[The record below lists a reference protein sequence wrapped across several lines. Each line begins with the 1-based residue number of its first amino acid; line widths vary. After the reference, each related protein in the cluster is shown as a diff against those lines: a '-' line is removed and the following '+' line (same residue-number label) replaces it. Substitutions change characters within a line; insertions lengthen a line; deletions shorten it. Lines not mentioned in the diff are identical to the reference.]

1 MDTGTVMRIDI
12 HSHLMNVAFLEH
24 LQGRGALPTAV
35 RDADGFITHC
45 TPHFSVRY
53 RPPILS
59 VEAKLADMDAAGIDL
74 AVLSPGPPSPAVLSG
89 ALADSWAARINDEL
103 AVIAAAHPGRFAG
116 WASLGFGDPS
126 RAIAEVDR
134 CLDQLGLAGFRSGP
148 TSPAGPWT
156 PPMCCP
162 YWNTSLAGA
171 RRSTCTRSGRPGR
184 RR

>member
-1 MDTGTVMRIDI
+1 MDTETVMRIDI

-35 RDADGFITHC
+35 RDGDGFITHC
-45 TPHFSVRY
+45 TPQFSVHY

-59 VEAKLADMDAAGIDL
+59 VGAKLADMDAAGIDL
-74 AVLSPGPPSPAVLSG
+74 AVLSPGPPSPAVLGG

-103 AVIAAAHPGRFAG
+103 AVIAAAHPGRLAG

-134 CLDQLGLAGFRSGP
+134 CLDQLGLAGFQVWSHI
-148 TSPAGPWT
+148 A
-156 PPMCCP
+156 
-162 YWNTSLAGA
+162 
-171 RRSTCTRSGRPGR
+171 GRPLVAPEVLPVLEHISARGAAMLDQT
-184 RR
+184 